1 MPSTFTSSLRL
12 VKQAAGENSSTWGT
26 IFNQQFSDLIDSAI
40 AGYTSVAVAD
50 VDVVLSASNGASDQA
65 RSMVLNFTGGLTQAR
80 TITVPTTSKL
90 YFVKNSTTGGFPLTI
105 ETAAGTGVSL
115 RYGGKAVIY
124 CDGTDVVEAFTQIP
138 ASTTINDYLVGYL
151 EIPQNSQSAAYT
163 MGAADTGKH
172 IYHPVADTTAR
183 VWTIPANASVA
194 YPIGTT
200 LTFVNDLGAGT
211 ITISITSDTLVF
223 APSGAT
229 GSRTLAAGGVCTALK
244 MASTRWIISGSGIS

>member
-1 MPSTFTSSLRL
+1 MPSTYTSSLRL

-26 IFNQQFSDLIDSAI
+26 IFNQQFSDLIDTAI
-40 AGYTSVAVAD
+40 AGYTSVAIAD
-50 VDVVLSASNGASDQA
+50 ADTTLTASNGTADQA
-65 RSMVLNFTGGLTQAR
+65 RSMVINFTGALTASR
-80 TITVPTTSKL
+80 AVTVPTVSKL
-90 YFVKNSTTGGFPLTI
+90 YFIKNSTTGGFAVTVK
-105 ETAAGTGVSL
+105 TAAGASVSV
-115 RYGGKAVIY
+115 RSGGKMVAY
-124 CDGTDVVEAFTQIP
+124 CDGTDMVDAFTQIP

-163 MGAADTGKH
+163 LVASDTGKH
-172 IYHPVADTTAR
+172 IYHPAADTTAR
-183 VWTIPANASVA
+183 TWTIPANASVA

-200 LTFVNDLGAGT
+200 LTFVNDLGAGAV
-211 ITISITSDTLVF
+211 TISITSDTLVF